1 MSLCFGVRASAS
13 VLRPPCGLGGAFS
26 IAPRSR
32 RLDIEASLQVV
43 GGCGEMDLG
52 SGAGEAS
59 PSHASQAVAAFHV
72 PKIFSMRART
82 RWIGAFHVSSRP
94 NVAVS
99 SWP

>member
-1 MSLCFGVRASAS
+1 
-13 VLRPPCGLGGAFS
+13 
-26 IAPRSR
+26 
-32 RLDIEASLQVV
+32 
-43 GGCGEMDLG
+43 MDLG